1 MKRLAAIDLK
11 QLLFATRS
19 YVLLSLGALVLA
31 VNFNIFLAPHNIA
44 PGGVSGTTLMLVQY
58 TGWPEGLTMLALQ
71 SVMIVIGFRY
81 LGRFQFLMR
90 TLYVSLLYSLSVDV
104 LQPWLP
110 PDGITDDLL
119 LNTIYGGLVG
129 GIGLG
134 LVFWGGGNA
143 AGTSIISRVVQL
155 KTGIPTSQI
164 YIFVDGGVILMQG
177 LVFGWDKA
185 LYGLMMLIVW
195 GMATDYVQEGPS
207 VIRTVIIITDRPEPV
222 TTVLFER
229 LHVGVTA
236 WAGTGMFTRAER
248 VVLFCTIN
256 RSDFGTLKRI
266 VAEADPLAFT
276 VVGQG
281 HQAFG
286 GVLRGANGPALAPKV
301 QSRQTPAPP

>member
-1 MKRLAAIDLK
+1 MKQLAAIDLK

-119 LNTIYGGLVG
+119 LNTIYASG
-129 GIGLG
+129 
-134 LVFWGGGNA
+134 WG
-143 AGTSIISRVVQL
+143 
-155 KTGIPTSQI
+155 
-164 YIFVDGGVILMQG
+164 
-177 LVFGWDKA
+177 W
-185 LYGLMMLIVW
+185 
-195 GMATDYVQEGPS
+195 
-207 VIRTVIIITDRPEPV
+207 
-222 TTVLFER
+222 
-229 LHVGVTA
+229 
-236 WAGTGMFTRAER
+236 
-248 VVLFCTIN
+248 C
-256 RSDFGTLKRI
+256 
-266 VAEADPLAFT
+266 
-276 VVGQG
+276 
-281 HQAFG
+281 FG
-286 GVLRGANGPALAPKV
+286 GAATRPAPALFHGWC
-301 QSRQTPAPP
+301 S

>member
-1 MKRLAAIDLK
+1 MRQLSAIEPKRLLV
-11 QLLFATRS
+11 ATRS
-19 YVLLSLGALVLA
+19 FLLLSLGALVLA
-31 VNFNIFLAPHNIA
+31 VNFNVFLAPHNIA
-44 PGGVSGTTLMLVQY
+44 PGGVSGTTLMLVRY

-71 SVMIVIGFRY
+71 GVMIAIGFRY

-90 TLYVSLLYSLSVDV
+90 TLYVSLVYSLNVDI

-110 PDGITDDLL
+110 AGGITDDLL

-134 LVFWGGGNA
+134 LVFWGRGNA

-164 YIFVDGGVILMQG
+164 YIFVDGGVILAQG

-185 LYGLMMLIVW
+185 LYGLMMLFVW
-195 GMATDYVQEGPS
+195 GMAADYVLEGPS
-207 VIRTVIIITDRPEPV
+207 VIRTVFIITDRPEAV
-222 TTVLFER
+222 TAALFDR

-236 WAGTGMFTRAER
+236 WAGTGMFTHAER
-248 VVLFCTIN
+248 AVLFCTIN
-256 RSDFGTLKRI
+256 RSDFSTLKII
-266 VAEADPLAFT
+266 VAETDPQAFT

-286 GVLRGANGPALAPKV
+286 GVLRSAGGEGQPKPQSAP
-301 QSRQTPAPP
+301 R